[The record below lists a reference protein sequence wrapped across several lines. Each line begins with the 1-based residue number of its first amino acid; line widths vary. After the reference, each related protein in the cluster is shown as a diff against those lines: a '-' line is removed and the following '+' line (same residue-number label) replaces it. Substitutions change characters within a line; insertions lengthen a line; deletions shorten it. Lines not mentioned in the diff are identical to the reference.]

1 MRFELNDRVDTLR
14 KEVIGHLEG
23 QSGNLTTMVQQ
34 QVDLVAKLIEEN
46 KELNKEI
53 ERLRRF

>member
-23 QSGNLTTMVQQ
+23 QSGNLTTMFQQ

>member
-23 QSGNLTTMVQQ
+23 QSANLTTMFQQ